1 MLTSIQ
7 NSLVKQIKK
16 LHHAKGRR
24 EQQLFLL
31 EGTHLL
37 EEACAVDYPLVT
49 VCCTPEWQERH
60 QPLWQEAASRCQRA
74 ELVSQEVLKALTTT
88 IQPDGVV
95 AT

>member
-37 EEACAVDYPLVT
+37 EGSIPIL
-49 VCCTPEWQERH
+49 QEGKRTGS
-60 QPLWQEAASRCQRA
+60 LFAIFTRE
-74 ELVSQEVLKALTTT
+74 
-88 IQPDGVV
+88 
-95 AT
+95 